1 MATVWIVPAGTD
13 SAPQAQSG
21 DYLLRRDGERL
32 EVGQLDASCTWLGT
46 FAASLLPDLPD
57 VDGPERAP
65 DQESAL
71 LAARGLASAEQ
82 HRGG

>member
-1 MATVWIVPAGTD
+1 
-13 SAPQAQSG
+13 
-21 DYLLRRDGERL
+21 
-32 EVGQLDASCTWLGT
+32 VGQLDASCTWLGT

-65 DQESAL
+65 DQEAAL